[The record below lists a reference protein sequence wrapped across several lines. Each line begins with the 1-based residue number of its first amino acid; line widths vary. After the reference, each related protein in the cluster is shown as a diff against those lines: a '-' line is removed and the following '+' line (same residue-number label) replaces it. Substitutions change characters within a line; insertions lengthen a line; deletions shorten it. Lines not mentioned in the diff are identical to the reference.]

1 MFMFYEEQVCHYSSA
16 AFLTHQKKKKLIYSF
31 VDDRSSPY
39 WNLVPAPPPP
49 SLSLSHILFAILY
62 FCLNLVLLMQV

>member
-16 AFLTHQKKKKLIYSF
+16 AFPTNQKKKKLIYSF

-39 WNLVPAPPPP
+39 WNLVSPPPP
-49 SLSLSHILFAILY
+49 LFLSLLYIVCYFA
-62 FCLNLVLLMQV
+62 LLP